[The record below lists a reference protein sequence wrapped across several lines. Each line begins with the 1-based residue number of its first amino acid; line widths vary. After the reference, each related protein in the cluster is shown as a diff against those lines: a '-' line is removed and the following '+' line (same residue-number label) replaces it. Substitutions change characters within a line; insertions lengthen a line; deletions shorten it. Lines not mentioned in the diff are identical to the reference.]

1 LPGFEVINAFSRYGG
16 RKVYVQDK
24 LLEVKDRIAGLLEKD
39 ATVYICG
46 RADMAREVRRALM
59 KVVMEMRNWTEEEA
73 ERYVMED
80 MKKAK
85 RLQEDVWSG

>member
-1 LPGFEVINAFSRYGG
+1 M
-16 RKVYVQDK
+16 YVQDK

-39 ATVYICG
+39 AAVYICG
-46 RADMAREVRRALM
+46 SADMAREVRRALM

-85 RLQEDVWSG
+85 RLQEDIWSG